1 MIVYLMD
8 KIFIEDIKR
17 FIYGFYG
24 WVYFLNI
31 LDANI
36 DAHLLDYNVNEN
48 LSLKPY
54 FENDN
59 LTNSSS
65 IGLKLKLSL

>member
-1 MIVYLMD
+1 MVEQCLHHFIMIL
-8 KIFIEDIKR
+8 
-17 FIYGFYG
+17 
-24 WVYFLNI
+24 LN
-31 LDANI
+31 
-36 DAHLLDYNVNEN
+36 YNVNEN

-65 IGLKLKLSL
+65 IGFKLKLSL